1 MKTSSDRLPM
11 PYGWGKVPYALED
24 RLPWMNLPF
33 EVAEYRQR
41 VARLQSAAQAQ
52 GLDAVLVT
60 GDLSDGSYVRYLTN
74 FEDFYGGQSIVV
86 VAAKGDPGFTTN
98 GVMHGEP
105 MHSGIQDCWVPD
117 VRCTAAPRTVTG
129 GAKVSTIFDHAED
142 LLRERSSNPKAIGLA
157 GPPLAGLSES
167 LAAAFPGA
175 EVRGCTD
182 VLDEMCKIKSAAE
195 VELLRGAAA
204 QADAAIVA
212 AMGAVREGASEFDIA
227 AAAHEAMFR
236 AGAEHVGFAISVVA
250 GERAGFKHMAPT
262 GNRVKKGDMVY
273 VDLGSRN
280 MGYYSDCSRQTVC
293 GKPSAEQLRFMEAN
307 NRIVEECTRQIS
319 PGVAIATIADIAK
332 HIAEEEGVA
341 DFLYVRGH
349 GIGCRIQNRPQIA
362 PGNTVTFERDMVFAF
377 EPMLVRFRFGTACW
391 EDIWHVTASG
401 VERLNR
407 APYRFW

>member
-1 MKTSSDRLPM
+1 M
-11 PYGWGKVPYALED
+11 PYGWGRIPYSLED

-33 EVAEYRQR
+33 DVSEYRQR
-41 VARLQSAAQAQ
+41 TSRLRSAAEAA
-52 GLDAVLVT
+52 GIDAVLVT
-60 GDLSDGSYVRYLTN
+60 GDPSDGSYVRYLSN
-74 FEDFYGGQSIVV
+74 FEDFYGGESIVV
-86 VAAKGDPGFTTN
+86 VASGEPGFTTN

-105 MHSGIQDCWVPD
+105 MHSGIEDCWIPD

-129 GAKVSTIFDHAED
+129 SAKVSTIFDHAED
-142 LLRERSSNPKAIGLA
+142 MISERSPNPRVIGVAGPLLRGLPDA
-157 GPPLAGLSES
+157 

-175 EVRGCTD
+175 EVRSCTEL
-182 VLDEMCKIKSAAE
+182 LDEMCKIKSPAE
-195 VELLRGAAA
+195 VEVLRGAAA

-212 AMGAVREGASEFDIA
+212 AMAAVREGVSEFDVA

-262 GNRVKKGDMVY
+262 ANRVRRGDIVY

-293 GKPSAEQLRFMEAN
+293 GKPNAEQLHFMETN
-307 NRIVEECTRQIS
+307 IRIVEECTSRIA
-319 PGVAIATIADIAK
+319 PGVSIASIAETGRRIADEA
-332 HIAEEEGVA
+332 GLG
-341 DFLYVRGH
+341 DYLYFRGH

-362 PGNTVTFERDMVFAF
+362 PGNTVAFEKDMVFAF

-391 EDIWHVTASG
+391 EDIWHVTAGG
-401 VERLNR
+401 VERLNK
-407 APYRFW
+407 APYRYW

>member
-1 MKTSSDRLPM
+1 M
-11 PYGWGKVPYALED
+11 PYGWGKVPYSLDD

-33 EVAEYRQR
+33 DVSEYRQR
-41 VARLQSAAQAQ
+41 ISRLQAAAGAA

-60 GDLSDGSYVRYLTN
+60 GDPSDGSYVRYLTN

-86 VAAKGDPGFTTN
+86 VAVHGDPGFTTN

-129 GAKVSTIFDHAED
+129 AARVSTVFDHAED
-142 LLRERSSNPKAIGLA
+142 MLRERSPNPRAIGVA
-157 GPPLAGLSES
+157 GPSIAGLAEAVS
-167 LAAAFPGA
+167 AAFPGA
-175 EVRGCTD
+175 ELRACTEL
-182 VLDEMCKIKSAAE
+182 LDEMCKIKSPAE
-195 VELLRGAAA
+195 VEVLRVAAA
-204 QADAAIVA
+204 QADAAVVA
-212 AMGAVREGASEFDIA
+212 AMAAVREGVTEFEIA

-236 AGAEHVGFAISVVA
+236 AGAEHSGFAISVVA

-262 GNRVKKGDMVY
+262 SNRVRKGDIVY

-293 GKPSAEQLRFMEAN
+293 GTPTAEQLRFMESN
-307 NRIVEECTRQIS
+307 IRIVEECTRQIA
-319 PGVAIATIADIAK
+319 PGVTIAAIADTGRR
-332 HIAEEEGVA
+332 IAEEEGFA
-341 DFLYVRGH
+341 DHLYFRGH

-362 PGNTVTFERDMVFAF
+362 PGNMVAFEKDMVFAF
-377 EPMLVRFRFGTACW
+377 EPMLVKLRFGTACW
-391 EDIWHVTASG
+391 EDVWHVTATG
-401 VERLNR
+401 LERLNR

>member
-1 MKTSSDRLPM
+1 M

-33 EVAEYRQR
+33 DLAEYHGRI
-41 VARLQSAAQAQ
+41 ARLRDGAAAA

-60 GDLSDGSYVRYLTN
+60 GDPSDGSYVRYLTN
-74 FEDFYGGQSIVV
+74 FEDFYGGQSILV
-86 VAAKGDPGFTTN
+86 VAGGGEPGFTTN

-129 GAKVSTIFDHAED
+129 GAQVSTIFDHAED
-142 LLRERSSNPKAIGLA
+142 FVRDRSDAQPRVIGVA
-157 GPPLAGLSES
+157 GPPIAGLPEFLSS
-167 LAAAFPGA
+167 RFPGVELRPA
-175 EVRGCTD
+175 TD
-182 VLDEMCKIKSAAE
+182 LLDEMCKIKSPAE
-195 VELLRGAAA
+195 VEVLRKAAG
-204 QADAAIVA
+204 QADAAVIA
-212 AMGAVREGASEFDIA
+212 AMSSVREGVSELEIA

-280 MGYYSDCSRQTVC
+280 MGYYSDCSRESVC
-293 GKPSAEQLRFMEAN
+293 GTSGAEQLRFMEAN
-307 NRIVEECTRQIS
+307 IAIVEECTRRIA
-319 PGVAIATIADIAK
+319 PGVTIAS
-332 HIAEEEGVA
+332 IAETGIRVA
-341 DFLYVRGH
+341 KELGYDDCLYFRGH

-362 PGNTVTFERDMVFAF
+362 PGNPAPFEKDMVFAF
-377 EPMLVRFRFGTACW
+377 EPMLVKHRFGTACW
-391 EDIWHVTASG
+391 EDVWHVTADG
-401 VERLNR
+401 VERLNT